1 MPFDLE
7 PLGDRVIV
15 KVIEEEA
22 EMTHGLHIPEIAQ
35 VKSCKGRIMAVG
47 EGRFIGGRIEPLPIS
62 EGDIVLFSKYGG
74 TEINLDG
81 EEYLCLRFDE
91 VYLRHR
97 LVSLVS
103 SPHMMSGLKAQ

>member
-1 MPFDLE
+1 MAFDLE

-22 EMTHGLHIPEIAQ
+22 EMTGSGLHIPEIAQ
-35 VKSCKGRIMAVG
+35 TKSCKGRIMAVG
-47 EGRFIGGRIEPLPIS
+47 EGRFIGGRIEPLPVN
-62 EGDIVLFSKYGG
+62 EGDVILFSKYGG

-91 VYLRHR
+91 LYLRQR
-97 LVSLVS
+97 LVSLVQS
-103 SPHMMSGLKAQ
+103 VQ